1 MSLLLPKSLNVNG
14 KELAIR
20 YQYEAVLDV
29 IRAFNDPELEDSEKA
44 YICLYI
50 LYEDFDELEKD
61 DYEEALRQ
69 AERFIDNGIE
79 SRKTS
84 DVKMVDFEQDAH
96 LLFSAV
102 NRVAG
107 KEVRECEN
115 VHWWTFLGWFM
126 EIGECTYSTVL
137 NIRSKR
143 AKGKSLEKWEK
154 EFYSENK
161 EIVEIKPRLTQEE
174 IEAEERLNKLLS

>member
-20 YQYEAVLDV
+20 YQYEAVLDI
-29 IRAFNDPELEDSEKA
+29 IRAFNDPELEENEKA

-50 LYEDFDELEKD
+50 LYEDFDALEKD
-61 DYEEALRQ
+61 DYEEALKQ
-69 AERFIDNGIE
+69 AQLFMDNGIE

-84 DVKMVDFEQDAH
+84 NVKMVDFEQDAR

-107 KEVRECEN
+107 KEVRECED

-143 AKGKSLEKWEK
+143 AKGKQLEKWEK

-161 EIVEIKPRLTQEE
+161 EIVEIKPKLTQEE